1 MKHWRLLL
9 ILVAVACFGVALS
22 YPIRY
27 RMAEQSNNTELE
39 SLSAMR
45 NRVLSEIGE
54 GGPYHC
60 MLGQSATVTGTDYTE
75 KVDLVIQA
83 YQVQIGEAGMYIH
96 VERARE
102 YNG

>member
-1 MKHWRLLL
+1 
-9 ILVAVACFGVALS
+9 
-22 YPIRY
+22 
-27 RMAEQSNNTELE
+27 
-39 SLSAMR
+39 
-45 NRVLSEIGE
+45 
-54 GGPYHC
+54 

-102 YNG
+102 YND